1 MKNLKLITIAI
12 SLILI
17 TGCGFKIIDKR
28 ELLNFN
34 IKEISTSG
42 DKRINF
48 ELKNKLSD
56 YNDTNSSKVIKIELD
71 TKKTK
76 SIKEKNISN
85 EITKYQIKVIV
96 NVKLIKTDNTNNL
109 EFTIEREGD
118 YVVADKF
125 SQTLNNEKR
134 RLEFIRQTLT
144 EMLTTNSINNSNEIS
159 ESELKGRAAFSDNLL
174 RKLEV
179 SKNREAHV
187 LEEIKDNLNEVS
199 KIEKQKEKII
209 KRKE

>member
-12 SLILI
+12 SLILL

-34 IKEISTSG
+34 IKEISTYG

-56 YNDTNSSKVIKIELD
+56 YNDINSSKVIKIELD

-109 EFTIEREGD
+109 EFTIERKGD

-125 SQTLNNEKR
+125 SQTLNNEKKI
-134 RLEFIRQTLT
+134 IRNIT
-144 EMLTTNSINNSNEIS
+144 EKIS
-159 ESELKGRAAFSDNLL
+159 EGIIGEIIN
-174 RKLEV
+174 KL
-179 SKNREAHV
+179 NA
-187 LEEIKDNLNEVS
+187 I
-199 KIEKQKEKII
+199 
-209 KRKE
+209 

>member
-12 SLILI
+12 SLVLL

-34 IKEISTSG
+34 IKEISTNG

-56 YNDTNSSKVIKIELD
+56 YNDTNSSKVIRIELD

-85 EITKYQIKVIV
+85 EITKYQIKVVV
-96 NVKLIKTDNTNNL
+96 NVKLIKINNTNNL

-125 SQTLNNEKR
+125 SQTLNNEKK
-134 RLEFIRQTLT
+134 LIRNIT
-144 EMLTTNSINNSNEIS
+144 EKIS
-159 ESELKGRAAFSDNLL
+159 ESIIGEIIN
-174 RKLEV
+174 KLNV
-179 SKNREAHV
+179 
-187 LEEIKDNLNEVS
+187 I
-199 KIEKQKEKII
+199 
-209 KRKE
+209 

>member
-12 SLILI
+12 SLILL

-34 IKEISTSG
+34 IKEISTNG

-96 NVKLIKTDNTNNL
+96 NVKLIKTDNTSNL

-125 SQTLNNEKR
+125 SQTLNNEKK
-134 RLEFIRQTLT
+134 LIRNIT
-144 EMLTTNSINNSNEIS
+144 EKIS
-159 ESELKGRAAFSDNLL
+159 ESIIGEIIN
-174 RKLEV
+174 KLNV
-179 SKNREAHV
+179 
-187 LEEIKDNLNEVS
+187 I
-199 KIEKQKEKII
+199 
-209 KRKE
+209 

>member
-12 SLILI
+12 SLILL

-34 IKEISTSG
+34 IKEISTNG

-56 YNDTNSSKVIKIELD
+56 YSNTDSSKVIKIELD

-96 NVKLIKTDNTNNL
+96 NVKLIKIDNTNNL

-125 SQTLNNEKR
+125 SQTLNNEKK
-134 RLEFIRQTLT
+134 LIRNIT
-144 EMLTTNSINNSNEIS
+144 EKIS
-159 ESELKGRAAFSDNLL
+159 ESIIGEIIN
-174 RKLEV
+174 KLNV
-179 SKNREAHV
+179 
-187 LEEIKDNLNEVS
+187 I
-199 KIEKQKEKII
+199 
-209 KRKE
+209 

>member
-1 MKNLKLITIAI
+1 MKNLKLITISI
-12 SLILI
+12 SLILL

-34 IKEISTSG
+34 IKEISTNG

-85 EITKYQIKVIV
+85 EVTKYQIKVIV
-96 NVKLIKTDNTNNL
+96 NVKLIKIDNTNNL

-125 SQTLNNEKR
+125 SQTLNNEKK
-134 RLEFIRQTLT
+134 LIRNIT
-144 EMLTTNSINNSNEIS
+144 EKIS
-159 ESELKGRAAFSDNLL
+159 ESIIGEIIN
-174 RKLEV
+174 KLNV
-179 SKNREAHV
+179 
-187 LEEIKDNLNEVS
+187 I
-199 KIEKQKEKII
+199 
-209 KRKE
+209 

>member
-12 SLILI
+12 SLILL

-34 IKEISTSG
+34 IKEISTNG

-56 YNDTNSSKVIKIELD
+56 YNDTNSNKVIKIELD

-125 SQTLNNEKR
+125 SQTLNNEKK
-134 RLEFIRQTLT
+134 LIRNIT
-144 EMLTTNSINNSNEIS
+144 EKIS
-159 ESELKGRAAFSDNLL
+159 ESIIGEIIN
-174 RKLEV
+174 KL
-179 SKNREAHV
+179 NA
-187 LEEIKDNLNEVS
+187 I
-199 KIEKQKEKII
+199 
-209 KRKE
+209 

>member
-12 SLILI
+12 SLILL
-17 TGCGFKIIDKR
+17 TGCGFKVIDKR

-34 IKEISTSG
+34 IKEISTNG

-56 YNDTNSSKVIKIELD
+56 YNDTNSSKIIKIELD

-125 SQTLNNEKR
+125 SQTLNNEKK
-134 RLEFIRQTLT
+134 LIRNIT
-144 EMLTTNSINNSNEIS
+144 EKIS
-159 ESELKGRAAFSDNLL
+159 ESIIG
-174 RKLEV
+174 
-179 SKNREAHV
+179 
-187 LEEIKDNLNEVS
+187 EIKN
-199 KIEKQKEKII
+199 
-209 KRKE
+209 

>member
-12 SLILI
+12 SLILL

-34 IKEISTSG
+34 IKEISTNG

-48 ELKNKLSD
+48 ELRNKLSD
-56 YNDTNSSKVIKIELD
+56 YNDTDSSKVIKIELD

-96 NVKLIKTDNTNNL
+96 NVKLIKTNNINNL

-125 SQTLNNEKR
+125 SQTLYNEKK
-134 RLEFIRQTLT
+134 LIRNIT
-144 EMLTTNSINNSNEIS
+144 EKIS
-159 ESELKGRAAFSDNLL
+159 ESIIGEIIN
-174 RKLEV
+174 KLNV
-179 SKNREAHV
+179 
-187 LEEIKDNLNEVS
+187 I
-199 KIEKQKEKII
+199 
-209 KRKE
+209 

>member
-12 SLILI
+12 SLILL
-17 TGCGFKIIDKR
+17 TGCGFKIVDKR
-28 ELLNFN
+28 ELLNFD
-34 IKEISTSG
+34 IKEISTIG

-48 ELKNKLSD
+48 ELKKKLSG

-96 NVKLIKTDNTNNL
+96 NVKLIKIDNTNNL

-125 SQTLNNEKR
+125 SQTLNNEKK
-134 RLEFIRQTLT
+134 LIRNIT
-144 EMLTTNSINNSNEIS
+144 EKIS
-159 ESELKGRAAFSDNLL
+159 ESIIGEIIN
-174 RKLEV
+174 KLNV
-179 SKNREAHV
+179 
-187 LEEIKDNLNEVS
+187 I
-199 KIEKQKEKII
+199 
-209 KRKE
+209 

>member
-12 SLILI
+12 SLILL

-34 IKEISTSG
+34 IKEISTIG
-42 DKRINF
+42 DRRINF

-125 SQTLNNEKR
+125 SQTLNNEKK
-134 RLEFIRQTLT
+134 LIR
-144 EMLTTNSINNSNEIS
+144 NIS
-159 ESELKGRAAFSDNLL
+159 EEIYEDIIGEIIN
-174 RKLEV
+174 KLNV
-179 SKNREAHV
+179 
-187 LEEIKDNLNEVS
+187 I
-199 KIEKQKEKII
+199 
-209 KRKE
+209 

>member
-12 SLILI
+12 SLILL

-34 IKEISTSG
+34 IKEISTNG
-42 DKRINF
+42 DRRINF

-85 EITKYQIKVIV
+85 EITKYQIKVLV
-96 NVKLIKTDNTNNL
+96 SVKLIKTDNTNNL

-125 SQTLNNEKR
+125 SQTLNNEKK
-134 RLEFIRQTLT
+134 LIRNIT
-144 EMLTTNSINNSNEIS
+144 EKIS
-159 ESELKGRAAFSDNLL
+159 ESIIGEIIN
-174 RKLEV
+174 KLNV
-179 SKNREAHV
+179 
-187 LEEIKDNLNEVS
+187 I
-199 KIEKQKEKII
+199 
-209 KRKE
+209 

>member
-12 SLILI
+12 SLVLL

-34 IKEISTSG
+34 IKEISTIG
-42 DKRINF
+42 DRRINF

-125 SQTLNNEKR
+125 SQTLNNEKK
-134 RLEFIRQTLT
+134 LIRNIT
-144 EMLTTNSINNSNEIS
+144 EKIS
-159 ESELKGRAAFSDNLL
+159 ESIIGEIIN
-174 RKLEV
+174 KLNV
-179 SKNREAHV
+179 
-187 LEEIKDNLNEVS
+187 I
-199 KIEKQKEKII
+199 
-209 KRKE
+209 

>member
-12 SLILI
+12 SLILL

-125 SQTLNNEKR
+125 SQTLNNEKK
-134 RLEFIRQTLT
+134 LIRNIT
-144 EMLTTNSINNSNEIS
+144 EKIS
-159 ESELKGRAAFSDNLL
+159 ESIIVEIIN
-174 RKLEV
+174 KL
-179 SKNREAHV
+179 NA
-187 LEEIKDNLNEVS
+187 I
-199 KIEKQKEKII
+199 
-209 KRKE
+209 

>member
-12 SLILI
+12 SLILL

-34 IKEISTSG
+34 IKEISTNG

-56 YNDTNSSKVIKIELD
+56 YNDANSSKVIKIELD

-76 SIKEKNISN
+76 SIEEKNISN

-96 NVKLIKTDNTNNL
+96 NVKLIKIDNTNNL

-125 SQTLNNEKR
+125 SQTLNNEKK
-134 RLEFIRQTLT
+134 LIRNIT
-144 EMLTTNSINNSNEIS
+144 EKIS
-159 ESELKGRAAFSDNLL
+159 ESIIGEIIN
-174 RKLEV
+174 KLNV
-179 SKNREAHV
+179 
-187 LEEIKDNLNEVS
+187 I
-199 KIEKQKEKII
+199 
-209 KRKE
+209 

>member
-12 SLILI
+12 SLILL

-34 IKEISTSG
+34 IKEISTNG

-96 NVKLIKTDNTNNL
+96 NVKLIKTDITNNL
-109 EFTIEREGD
+109 EFTIELEGD

-125 SQTLNNEKR
+125 SQTLNNEKKI
-134 RLEFIRQTLT
+134 IRNIT
-144 EMLTTNSINNSNEIS
+144 EKIS
-159 ESELKGRAAFSDNLL
+159 ESIIGEIIN
-174 RKLEV
+174 KLNV
-179 SKNREAHV
+179 
-187 LEEIKDNLNEVS
+187 I
-199 KIEKQKEKII
+199 
-209 KRKE
+209 

>member
-12 SLILI
+12 SLILL
-17 TGCGFKIIDKR
+17 TGCGFKVIDKR

-125 SQTLNNEKR
+125 SQTLNNEKK
-134 RLEFIRQTLT
+134 LIRNIT
-144 EMLTTNSINNSNEIS
+144 EKIS
-159 ESELKGRAAFSDNLL
+159 ESIIVEIIN
-174 RKLEV
+174 KLNV
-179 SKNREAHV
+179 
-187 LEEIKDNLNEVS
+187 I
-199 KIEKQKEKII
+199 
-209 KRKE
+209 

>member
-12 SLILI
+12 SLILL
-17 TGCGFKIIDKR
+17 TGCGFKVIDKR

-34 IKEISTSG
+34 IKEISTKG

-56 YNDTNSSKVIKIELD
+56 YNDTNSSKIIKIELD

-96 NVKLIKTDNTNNL
+96 NVKLIKIDNTNNL

-125 SQTLNNEKR
+125 SQTLNNEKK
-134 RLEFIRQTLT
+134 LIRNIT
-144 EMLTTNSINNSNEIS
+144 EKIS
-159 ESELKGRAAFSDNLL
+159 ESIIGEIIN
-174 RKLEV
+174 KL
-179 SKNREAHV
+179 NA
-187 LEEIKDNLNEVS
+187 I
-199 KIEKQKEKII
+199 
-209 KRKE
+209 

>member
-12 SLILI
+12 SLILL
-17 TGCGFKIIDKR
+17 TGCGFKIVDKR

-34 IKEISTSG
+34 IKEISTIG

-48 ELKNKLSD
+48 ELKNKLSG

-96 NVKLIKTDNTNNL
+96 NVKLIKIDNTNNL

-125 SQTLNNEKR
+125 SQTLNNEKK
-134 RLEFIRQTLT
+134 LIRNIT
-144 EMLTTNSINNSNEIS
+144 EKIS
-159 ESELKGRAAFSDNLL
+159 ESIIGEIIN
-174 RKLEV
+174 KLNV
-179 SKNREAHV
+179 
-187 LEEIKDNLNEVS
+187 I
-199 KIEKQKEKII
+199 
-209 KRKE
+209 

>member
-12 SLILI
+12 SLILL

-34 IKEISTSG
+34 IKEISTNG

-85 EITKYQIKVIV
+85 EITKYQIKVVV

-125 SQTLNNEKR
+125 SQTLNNEKK
-134 RLEFIRQTLT
+134 LIRNIT
-144 EMLTTNSINNSNEIS
+144 EKIS
-159 ESELKGRAAFSDNLL
+159 ESIIGEIIN
-174 RKLEV
+174 KL
-179 SKNREAHV
+179 NA
-187 LEEIKDNLNEVS
+187 I
-199 KIEKQKEKII
+199 
-209 KRKE
+209 

>member
-1 MKNLKLITIAI
+1 MKNLKLITITI
-12 SLILI
+12 SLVLL

-34 IKEISTSG
+34 IKEISTNG

-96 NVKLIKTDNTNNL
+96 NVKLIKTDNTNDL

-125 SQTLNNEKR
+125 SQTLNNEKK
-134 RLEFIRQTLT
+134 LIRNIT
-144 EMLTTNSINNSNEIS
+144 EKIS
-159 ESELKGRAAFSDNLL
+159 ESIIGEIIN
-174 RKLEV
+174 KLNV
-179 SKNREAHV
+179 
-187 LEEIKDNLNEVS
+187 I
-199 KIEKQKEKII
+199 
-209 KRKE
+209 

>member
-12 SLILI
+12 SLILL

-34 IKEISTSG
+34 IKEISTNG

-125 SQTLNNEKR
+125 SQTLNNEKK
-134 RLEFIRQTLT
+134 LIRNIT
-144 EMLTTNSINNSNEIS
+144 EKIS
-159 ESELKGRAAFSDNLL
+159 ESIISEIIN
-174 RKLEV
+174 KLNV
-179 SKNREAHV
+179 
-187 LEEIKDNLNEVS
+187 I
-199 KIEKQKEKII
+199 
-209 KRKE
+209 

>member
-12 SLILI
+12 SLILL

-34 IKEISTSG
+34 IKEISTNG
-42 DKRINF
+42 DRRINF

-96 NVKLIKTDNTNNL
+96 NVKLIKIENTNNL

-125 SQTLNNEKR
+125 SQTLNNEKK
-134 RLEFIRQTLT
+134 LIRNIT
-144 EMLTTNSINNSNEIS
+144 EKIS
-159 ESELKGRAAFSDNLL
+159 ESIIGEIIN
-174 RKLEV
+174 KLNV
-179 SKNREAHV
+179 
-187 LEEIKDNLNEVS
+187 I
-199 KIEKQKEKII
+199 
-209 KRKE
+209 

>member
-12 SLILI
+12 SIILL

-34 IKEISTSG
+34 IKEISTNG
-42 DKRINF
+42 DRGINF

-56 YNDTNSSKVIKIELD
+56 YNDINSSKVIKIELD

-85 EITKYQIKVIV
+85 EITKYQIRIIV
-96 NVKLIKTDNTNNL
+96 NVKLIKIDNTNNL

-125 SQTLNNEKR
+125 SQTLNNEKK
-134 RLEFIRQTLT
+134 LIRNIT
-144 EMLTTNSINNSNEIS
+144 EKIS
-159 ESELKGRAAFSDNLL
+159 ESIIGEIIN
-174 RKLEV
+174 KLNV
-179 SKNREAHV
+179 
-187 LEEIKDNLNEVS
+187 I
-199 KIEKQKEKII
+199 
-209 KRKE
+209 

>member
-12 SLILI
+12 SIILL

-34 IKEISTSG
+34 IKEISTIG
-42 DKRINF
+42 DRRINF

-56 YNDTNSSKVIKIELD
+56 YNNTDSSKVIKIELD

-85 EITKYQIKVIV
+85 EITKYQIKVLV
-96 NVKLIKTDNTNNL
+96 TVKLIKTDNTNNL

-125 SQTLNNEKR
+125 SQTLNNEKK
-134 RLEFIRQTLT
+134 LIRNIT
-144 EMLTTNSINNSNEIS
+144 EKIS
-159 ESELKGRAAFSDNLL
+159 ESIIGEIIN
-174 RKLEV
+174 KLNV
-179 SKNREAHV
+179 
-187 LEEIKDNLNEVS
+187 I
-199 KIEKQKEKII
+199 
-209 KRKE
+209 

>member
-12 SLILI
+12 SLILL

-34 IKEISTSG
+34 IKEISTNG
-42 DKRINF
+42 DRRINF

-56 YNDTNSSKVIKIELD
+56 YNNINSSKVIKIELD

-96 NVKLIKTDNTNNL
+96 NVKLIKTDDTNNL

-125 SQTLNNEKR
+125 SQTLNNEKK
-134 RLEFIRQTLT
+134 LIR
-144 EMLTTNSINNSNEIS
+144 NIS
-159 ESELKGRAAFSDNLL
+159 EKIYEDIIGEIIS
-174 RKLEV
+174 KLNV
-179 SKNREAHV
+179 
-187 LEEIKDNLNEVS
+187 I
-199 KIEKQKEKII
+199 
-209 KRKE
+209 

>member
-12 SLILI
+12 SLILL

-34 IKEISTSG
+34 IKEISTNG

-85 EITKYQIKVIV
+85 EITKYQIKVVV

-125 SQTLNNEKR
+125 SQTLNNEKK
-134 RLEFIRQTLT
+134 LIRNIT
-144 EMLTTNSINNSNEIS
+144 EKIS
-159 ESELKGRAAFSDNLL
+159 ESIIVEIIN
-174 RKLEV
+174 KLNV
-179 SKNREAHV
+179 
-187 LEEIKDNLNEVS
+187 I
-199 KIEKQKEKII
+199 
-209 KRKE
+209 

>member
-12 SLILI
+12 SLILL
-17 TGCGFKIIDKR
+17 TGCGFKVIDKR

-34 IKEISTSG
+34 IKEISTNG

-56 YNDTNSSKVIKIELD
+56 YNDNNSSKVIKIELD

-125 SQTLNNEKR
+125 SQTLNNEKK
-134 RLEFIRQTLT
+134 LIRNIT
-144 EMLTTNSINNSNEIS
+144 EKIS
-159 ESELKGRAAFSDNLL
+159 ESIIGEIIN
-174 RKLEV
+174 KLNV
-179 SKNREAHV
+179 
-187 LEEIKDNLNEVS
+187 I
-199 KIEKQKEKII
+199 
-209 KRKE
+209 

>member
-12 SLILI
+12 SFILI

-34 IKEISTSG
+34 IKEISTNG

-56 YNDTNSSKVIKIELD
+56 YNNTDSSKVIKIELD

-96 NVKLIKTDNTNNL
+96 NVKLIKTDDTNNL

-125 SQTLNNEKR
+125 SQTLNNEKK
-134 RLEFIRQTLT
+134 LIR
-144 EMLTTNSINNSNEIS
+144 NIS
-159 ESELKGRAAFSDNLL
+159 EKIYEDIIGEIIS
-174 RKLEV
+174 KLNV
-179 SKNREAHV
+179 
-187 LEEIKDNLNEVS
+187 I
-199 KIEKQKEKII
+199 
-209 KRKE
+209 

>member
-12 SLILI
+12 SLILL

-34 IKEISTSG
+34 IKEISTYG

-56 YNDTNSSKVIKIELD
+56 YNNTNSSKVIKIELD

-85 EITKYQIKVIV
+85 EITKYQIKVVV

-109 EFTIEREGD
+109 EFTIERKGD

-125 SQTLNNEKR
+125 SQTLNNEKKV
-134 RLEFIRQTLT
+134 IRNIT
-144 EMLTTNSINNSNEIS
+144 EKIS
-159 ESELKGRAAFSDNLL
+159 EGIIGEIIN
-174 RKLEV
+174 KL
-179 SKNREAHV
+179 NA
-187 LEEIKDNLNEVS
+187 I
-199 KIEKQKEKII
+199 
-209 KRKE
+209 

>member
-12 SLILI
+12 SLILL

-34 IKEISTSG
+34 IKEISTNG

-96 NVKLIKTDNTNNL
+96 NVKLIKTDNTNTL

-118 YVVADKF
+118 YIVADKF
-125 SQTLNNEKR
+125 SQTLNNEKK
-134 RLEFIRQTLT
+134 LIRNIT
-144 EMLTTNSINNSNEIS
+144 EKIS
-159 ESELKGRAAFSDNLL
+159 ESIIGEIIN
-174 RKLEV
+174 KLNV
-179 SKNREAHV
+179 
-187 LEEIKDNLNEVS
+187 I
-199 KIEKQKEKII
+199 
-209 KRKE
+209 

>member
-12 SLILI
+12 SLILL

-34 IKEISTSG
+34 IKEISTYG

-125 SQTLNNEKR
+125 SQTLNNEKK
-134 RLEFIRQTLT
+134 LIRNIT
-144 EMLTTNSINNSNEIS
+144 EKIS
-159 ESELKGRAAFSDNLL
+159 ESIIVEIIN
-174 RKLEV
+174 KLNV
-179 SKNREAHV
+179 
-187 LEEIKDNLNEVS
+187 I
-199 KIEKQKEKII
+199 
-209 KRKE
+209 

>member
-12 SLILI
+12 SLTLL

-34 IKEISTSG
+34 IKEISTNG

-85 EITKYQIKVIV
+85 EITKYQIKIIV

-118 YVVADKF
+118 YIVADKF
-125 SQTLNNEKR
+125 SQTLNNEKKI
-134 RLEFIRQTLT
+134 IRNIT
-144 EMLTTNSINNSNEIS
+144 EKIS
-159 ESELKGRAAFSDNLL
+159 ESIIGEIIN
-174 RKLEV
+174 KLNV
-179 SKNREAHV
+179 
-187 LEEIKDNLNEVS
+187 I
-199 KIEKQKEKII
+199 
-209 KRKE
+209 

>member
-1 MKNLKLITIAI
+1 MKNLKLITISI
-12 SLILI
+12 SLILL

-34 IKEISTSG
+34 IKEISTNG

-118 YVVADKF
+118 YIVADKF
-125 SQTLNNEKR
+125 SQTLNNEKKI
-134 RLEFIRQTLT
+134 IRNIT
-144 EMLTTNSINNSNEIS
+144 EKIS
-159 ESELKGRAAFSDNLL
+159 ESIIGEIIN
-174 RKLEV
+174 KLNV
-179 SKNREAHV
+179 
-187 LEEIKDNLNEVS
+187 I
-199 KIEKQKEKII
+199 
-209 KRKE
+209 

>member
-12 SLILI
+12 SLILL

-34 IKEISTSG
+34 IKEISTYG

-56 YNDTNSSKVIKIELD
+56 YNNTNSSKVIKIELD

-85 EITKYQIKVIV
+85 EITKYQIKVVV

-125 SQTLNNEKR
+125 SQTLNNEKK
-134 RLEFIRQTLT
+134 LIRNIT
-144 EMLTTNSINNSNEIS
+144 EKIS
-159 ESELKGRAAFSDNLL
+159 ESIIGEIIN
-174 RKLEV
+174 KLNV
-179 SKNREAHV
+179 
-187 LEEIKDNLNEVS
+187 I
-199 KIEKQKEKII
+199 
-209 KRKE
+209 

>member
-12 SLILI
+12 SLILL

-34 IKEISTSG
+34 IKEISTNG

-56 YNDTNSSKVIKIELD
+56 YNDTNSSKVIKLELD

-85 EITKYQIKVIV
+85 EITKYQIKIIV

-118 YVVADKF
+118 YIVADKF
-125 SQTLNNEKR
+125 SQTLNNEKK
-134 RLEFIRQTLT
+134 LIRNIT
-144 EMLTTNSINNSNEIS
+144 EKIS
-159 ESELKGRAAFSDNLL
+159 ESIIGEIIN
-174 RKLEV
+174 KLNV
-179 SKNREAHV
+179 
-187 LEEIKDNLNEVS
+187 I
-199 KIEKQKEKII
+199 
-209 KRKE
+209 